1 LFESLTSESTHP
13 VLPPLGGEDTVRLR
27 LLKSA
32 IELFGRKGYA
42 ATSVNDIVTAAK
54 VTKPNLYY
62 YFTSKAGIYYA
73 ILNDL
78 FSELDVI
85 LNRATQQTG
94 PSRERLTD
102 LCCEMYQH
110 FTDNLDTARM
120 IYVVYFGPPQGA
132 PDFDFDAFRIK
143 HHRLI
148 EQIIQMGILEGEI
161 KPGNTQE
168 MMMAV
173 VGLMHTAME
182 LELCHSG
189 PRLGREGLIHVL
201 NLLFEGLSIKVNR

>member
-1 LFESLTSESTHP
+1 MNKDPIHP
-13 VLPPLGGEDTVRLR
+13 VLPPQGGEDTVRRR

-42 ATSVNDIVTAAK
+42 ATSVNDIVSAAE

-62 YFTSKAGIYYA
+62 YFTNKAGIYYTIINELTA
-73 ILNDL
+73 
-78 FSELDVI
+78 ELDTIV
-85 LNRATQQTG
+85 NQAAQQTG
-94 PSRERLTD
+94 SSKQRLID
-102 LCCEMYQH
+102 LCCNIYQH
-110 FTDNLDTARM
+110 FTDNLDTARV
-120 IYVVYFGPPQGA
+120 IYLVYFGPPQGS
-132 PDFDFDAFRIK
+132 PDYDFDVHRIK
-143 HHRLI
+143 HHQLV
-148 EQIIQMGILEGEI
+148 EEIIQTGIRNGEL

-189 PRLGREGLIHVL
+189 PRLGREGLVHVL
-201 NLLFEGLSIKVNR
+201 DLLFEGLSNRTN

>member
-1 LFESLTSESTHP
+1 LSSPLTQPANNASEDVDP
-13 VLPPLGGEDTVRLR
+13 VRVR

-42 ATSVNDIVTAAK
+42 ATSVNDIVSAAN

-73 ILNDL
+73 ILNKL

-85 LNRATQQTG
+85 LDRAAQQTG
-94 PSRERLTD
+94 SSRERLTD
-102 LCCEMYQH
+102 LCGEIYQH
-110 FTDNLDTARM
+110 FMDNLDAARM
-120 IYVVYFGPPQGA
+120 IYLVYFGAPQGS
-132 PDFDFDAFRIK
+132 PDFDFDACRLK
-143 HHRLI
+143 HHKLV
-148 EQIIQMGILEGEI
+148 EEIIRTGIQEGEI
-161 KPGNTQE
+161 KPGNTHE

-189 PRLGREGLIHVL
+189 PRLGREGLTHVL
-201 NLLFEGLSIKVNR
+201 NLLFDGLSATTKK

>member
-1 LFESLTSESTHP
+1 MKSDSIDP
-13 VLPPLGGEDTVRLR
+13 VPPSHEDEDPVRLR

-62 YFTSKAGIYYA
+62 YFTSKAGIYYT
-73 ILNDL
+73 ILNEL
-78 FSELDVI
+78 FSELEVI
-85 LNRATQQTG
+85 LNRAAQQTG
-94 PSRERLTD
+94 SSRERLTD
-102 LCCEMYQH
+102 LCCEIYQH
-110 FTDNLDTARM
+110 FKNNLDAARM
-120 IYVVYFGPPQGA
+120 IYIVYFGAPQGS
-132 PDFDFDAFRIK
+132 PDYDFDAHRIR
-143 HHRLI
+143 HHKLV
-148 EQIIQMGILEGEI
+148 EEIILNGIQRGEI
-161 KPGNTQE
+161 QLGNTQE

-189 PRLGREGLIHVL
+189 PKLGRDGLIHVL
-201 NLLFEGLSIKVNR
+201 DFLFEGLSIKT